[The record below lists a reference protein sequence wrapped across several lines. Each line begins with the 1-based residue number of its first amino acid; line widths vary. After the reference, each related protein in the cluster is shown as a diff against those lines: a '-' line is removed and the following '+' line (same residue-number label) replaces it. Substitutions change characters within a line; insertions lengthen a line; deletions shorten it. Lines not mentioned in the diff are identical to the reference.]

1 MFDLALFVIFPY
13 VAIVLEI
20 AVSFYRYFNGSYKFS
35 SLSSEFLEGREL
47 FWGSQPW
54 HYGILVVLLGH
65 VVGFLFPREVLIFNE
80 MPVRRLIL
88 EVTALTFGLMSLVGL
103 LVLIRRRFTNARI
116 WAVTEKMDL
125 MVLALLLVQTFSGI
139 YIALTFRWG
148 SSWYAS
154 ALVPYLRSLFVLKPN
169 LEYIASMPWV
179 VKLHIANAYCLIA
192 VLPFTRLVHFLVLPV
207 SYAWRSWQVV
217 IWNWDRKKIRKV

>member
-20 AVSFYRYFNGSYKFS
+20 AVSFYRYFSGSYKFS

-54 HYGILVVLLGH
+54 HYGILFVLIGH
-65 VVGFLFPREVLIFNE
+65 VVGFLVPKEVLLFNE
-80 MPVRRLIL
+80 VPVRRLIL
-88 EVTALTFGLMSLVGL
+88 EVTALTFALMALIGL
-103 LVLIRRRFTNARI
+103 LVLIRRRFTNDRV
-116 WAVTEKMDL
+116 WAVTAKMDL
-125 MVLALLLVQTFSGI
+125 FVLVLLLIQTFSGI
-139 YIALTFRWG
+139 YIALTYRWG
-148 SSWYAS
+148 SSWYAA

-169 LEYIASMPWV
+169 LEYIAPMPWV

-207 SYAWRSWQVV
+207 SYIWRSWQVV

>member
-1 MFDLALFVIFPY
+1 MFGLALFVIFRY
-13 VAIVLEI
+13 VAVVREI
-20 AVSFYRYFNGSYKFS
+20 AVSFYRYFHGSYKFS

-54 HYGILVVLLGH
+54 HYGILFVLVGH
-65 VVGFLFPREVLIFNE
+65 VVGFLFPKEVLLFNE
-80 MPVRRLIL
+80 VPVRRLIL
-88 EVTALTFGLMSLVGL
+88 EVTALTFGLMALVGL
-103 LVLIRRRFTNARI
+103 LVLIRRRFTNDRV
-116 WAVTEKMDL
+116 WAVTAKMDL
-125 MVLALLLVQTFSGI
+125 FVLFLLLVQTFSGI
-139 YIALTFRWG
+139 YIAVQYRWG

-169 LEYIASMPWV
+169 LEYIAPMPWV

-207 SYAWRSWQVV
+207 SYVWRSWQVV

>member
-13 VAIVLEI
+13 VAVVLEI

-54 HYGILVVLLGH
+54 HYGILFVLVGH
-65 VVGFLFPREVLIFNE
+65 VVGFLFPKEVLLFNE
-80 MPVRRLIL
+80 VPVRRLIL
-88 EVTALTFGLMSLVGL
+88 EVTALTFGLLALVGL
-103 LVLIRRRFTNARI
+103 LVLIKRRFTNDRV
-116 WAVTEKMDL
+116 WAVTAKMDL
-125 MVLALLLVQTFSGI
+125 FVLFLLLIQTFSGI
-139 YIALTFRWG
+139 YIAVQYRWG
-148 SSWYAS
+148 TSWYAS

-169 LEYIASMPWV
+169 LEYIAPMPWV

-207 SYAWRSWQVV
+207 SYVWRSWQVV

>member
-13 VAIVLEI
+13 VALVLEI
-20 AVSFYRYFNGSYKFS
+20 AVSFYRYFSGSYKFS

-54 HYGILVVLLGH
+54 HYGILFVLIGH
-65 VVGFLFPREVLIFNE
+65 VVGFLFPKEVLLFNE
-80 MPVRRLIL
+80 VPVRRLIL
-88 EVTALTFGLMSLVGL
+88 EVTALTFGLMAFVGL
-103 LVLIRRRFTNARI
+103 LVLIRRRFTNDRV
-116 WAVTEKMDL
+116 WAVTAKMDL
-125 MVLALLLVQTFSGI
+125 FVLFLLLIQTFSGI
-139 YIALTFRWG
+139 YIAVQYRWG

-169 LEYIASMPWV
+169 LEYIAPMPWV

>member
-13 VAIVLEI
+13 VALVLEI
-20 AVSFYRYFNGSYKFS
+20 AVSFYRYFGGSYKFS

-54 HYGILVVLLGH
+54 HYGILFVLVGH
-65 VVGFLFPREVLIFNE
+65 VVGFLFPKEVLLFNE
-80 MPVRRLIL
+80 VPVRRLIL
-88 EVTALTFGLMSLVGL
+88 EVTALTFGLMALLGL
-103 LVLIRRRFTNARI
+103 LVLIKRRLTNDRV
-116 WAVTEKMDL
+116 WAVTAKMDL
-125 MVLALLLVQTFSGI
+125 FVLFLLLIQTFSGI
-139 YIALTFRWG
+139 YIAVQYRWG

-169 LEYIASMPWV
+169 LEYIAPMPWV

-207 SYAWRSWQVV
+207 SYVWRSWQVV

>member
-13 VAIVLEI
+13 LALVLEI
-20 AVSFYRYFNGSYKFS
+20 AVSFYRYFSGSYKFS

-54 HYGILVVLLGH
+54 HYGILFVLVGH
-65 VVGFLFPREVLIFNE
+65 VVGFLFPKEVLLFNE
-80 MPVRRLIL
+80 VPVRRLIL
-88 EVTALTFGLMSLVGL
+88 EVTALTFGLMALVGL
-103 LVLIRRRFTNARI
+103 LVLIRRRFTNDRV
-116 WAVTEKMDL
+116 WAVTAKMDL
-125 MVLALLLVQTFSGI
+125 FVLFLLLIQTFSGI
-139 YIALTFRWG
+139 YIAVQYRWG

-169 LEYIASMPWV
+169 LEYIAPMPWV

>member
-13 VAIVLEI
+13 VALVLEI
-20 AVSFYRYFNGSYKFS
+20 AVSFYRYFSGSYKFS

-54 HYGILVVLLGH
+54 HYGILFVLVGH
-65 VVGFLFPREVLIFNE
+65 VVGFLFPKEVLLFNE
-80 MPVRRLIL
+80 VPVRRLIL
-88 EVTALTFGLMSLVGL
+88 EVTALTFGLMAFVGL
-103 LVLIRRRFTNARI
+103 LVLIRRRFTNDRV
-116 WAVTEKMDL
+116 WAVTAKMDL
-125 MVLALLLVQTFSGI
+125 FVLFLLLIQTFSGI
-139 YIALTFRWG
+139 YIAVQYRWG
-148 SSWYAS
+148 TSWYAS

-169 LEYIASMPWV
+169 LEYIAPMPWV

>member
-13 VAIVLEI
+13 VALVLEI
-20 AVSFYRYFNGSYKFS
+20 AVSFYRYFSGSYKFS

-54 HYGILVVLLGH
+54 HYGILFVLVGH
-65 VVGFLFPREVLIFNE
+65 VVGFLFPKEVLLFNE
-80 MPVRRLIL
+80 VPVRRLIL
-88 EVTALTFGLMSLVGL
+88 EVTALTFGLMALVGL
-103 LVLIRRRFTNARI
+103 LVLIRRRFTNDRV
-116 WAVTEKMDL
+116 WAVTAKMDL
-125 MVLALLLVQTFSGI
+125 FVLFLLLVQTFSGI
-139 YIALTFRWG
+139 YIAVQYRWG

-169 LEYIASMPWV
+169 LEYIAPMPWV

-207 SYAWRSWQVV
+207 SYVWRSWQVV